1 MDTDLIDLLVS
12 QWRSI
17 RPELD
22 PQPMRTSGRLLRVA
36 KLLEQR
42 TEAALRPFG
51 LSLWQFDVLATL
63 RRNDCDLSPG
73 QLLSATM
80 LTSGAMTH
88 RLDRLETSELI
99 ERRPDPEDRRGVRVH
114 LTKAGRKL
122 VDQAI
127 VARFEEAS
135 LVESFLGKKEAAT
148 LARLLAKIER
158 GVARA

>member
-42 TEAALRPFG
+42 TEAVLRPFG

-114 LTKAGRKL
+114 LTKAGREL

-127 VARFEEAS
+127 VARFEEAAS
-135 LVESFLGKKEAAT
+135 PGYVVHALSP
-148 LARLLAKIER
+148 
-158 GVARA
+158 

>member
-36 KLLEQR
+36 KLLERR
-42 TEAALRPFG
+42 TEAVLRPFG

-99 ERRPDPEDRRGVRVH
+99 ERRPDSEDRRGVRVH

-135 LVESFLGKKEAAT
+135 RIESFLERKEAAT